1 MHCCLESHVS
11 PSQHRFLLAA
21 ADFDGA
27 REQELITGGVWQL
40 HTLMMITSTIRIRFY
55 FFPAS
60 PSTAYL
66 LVSFYFRKRGLIW

>member
-27 REQELITGGVWQL
+27 REQELITGGEARSHMTSKMQKKKRKTEERLLSL
-40 HTLMMITSTIRIRFY
+40 HY
-55 FFPAS
+55 
-60 PSTAYL
+60 
-66 LVSFYFRKRGLIW
+66 RKAVYVVPESG

>member
-27 REQELITGGVWQL
+27 REQELITGGV
-40 HTLMMITSTIRIRFY
+40 
-55 FFPAS
+55 
-60 PSTAYL
+60 
-66 LVSFYFRKRGLIW
+66 